1 MNSDSPDC
9 PITELSELKAEPEC
23 TSVERARPRIACP
36 GCGKL
41 LTVRVLAEKHHCDR
55 VPRKPWKLDPETL
68 AGRRKCAADRRFH
81 CRMARRTGS
90 DSARM

>member
-9 PITELSELKAEPEC
+9 PITEFSEPKAEPEY
-23 TSVERARPRIACP
+23 TLVERARPRIACP

-55 VPRKPWKLDPETL
+55 VPRKP
-68 AGRRKCAADRRFH
+68 
-81 CRMARRTGS
+81 
-90 DSARM
+90 